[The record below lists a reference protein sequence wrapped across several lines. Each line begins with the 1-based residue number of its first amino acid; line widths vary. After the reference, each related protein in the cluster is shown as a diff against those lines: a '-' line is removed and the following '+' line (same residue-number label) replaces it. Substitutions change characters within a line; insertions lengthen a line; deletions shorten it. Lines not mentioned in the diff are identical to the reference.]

1 MTQRGKG
8 LQSKQATTT
17 VEWSLA
23 LIFLVKVAVRWW
35 EGLHTITSE
44 WLSTDQKLLCWCNF
58 MSDDSLMHF
67 LPDSLIWEW
76 MLYACTNKE
85 KWLWHGFSSPHLPY
99 QTGPKKEARRYC
111 WWWIHS
117 LLTHFSRVFLLK
129 SLKSTKG
136 FLYRS
141 CLHTVTVPLFFS
153 TLNSSY
159 PKLFHMFNTVR
170 YGVPGEPQT
179 GRASLTQ
186 S

>member
-67 LPDSLIWEW
+67 LPDPLIWEW
-76 MLYACTNKE
+76 MLYACTNKQ
-85 KWLWHGFSSPHLPY
+85 KWLWHGFSLPHLPY
-99 QTGPKKEARRYC
+99 QTGQKKKPEDIVDDEYILYWR
-111 WWWIHS
+111 IFQS
-117 LLTHFSRVFLLK
+117 I
-129 SLKSTKG
+129 SLKIFKKHQRLFIPQLSAYCHSSS
-136 FLYRS
+136 FLFY
-141 CLHTVTVPLFFS
+141 T
-153 TLNSSY
+153 
-159 PKLFHMFNTVR
+159 KLFV
-170 YGVPGEPQT
+170 
-179 GRASLTQ
+179 S
-186 S
+186 